1 MSVFRDDLRRFI
13 AGHALANAVIAE
25 ERWERL
31 ARLTEEEARR
41 LYDGLSAGLQLPSM
55 REGLDRLDQRRLQF
69 LLSRRARLDAVAR
82 GRPR

>member
-1 MSVFRDDLRRFI
+1 MPVSKEDLRRFI
-13 AGHALANAVIAE
+13 AGHAHANRVIAE

-31 ARLTEEEARR
+31 AHLTEEEARR
-41 LYDGLSAGLQLPSM
+41 LYDGLLAGLQLPAM

-69 LLSRRARLDAVAR
+69 LLSRRARLNAVAR